1 MIKTVIK
8 RNGDKEAFNPDK
20 LNKWAIW
27 ATKDIQSGLVNW
39 SEIVINTISKLP
51 EEVTT
56 TELQTA
62 LINACLDKETW
73 SYSLMAGKL
82 YATQIQKDI
91 YNDKKL
97 PSIKKV
103 HQNLIKAGIMIDLG
117 YSDDEYAELNKYID
131 HNRDLTYPH
140 FALELTR
147 QKYTLK
153 NVVTKQEYET
163 LQYSCMRMAMEVAKY
178 ANEKTNGKIDK
189 IEFAKKFYDYTS
201 KRKINVPTPYWTNIG
216 TKLRGFASCCLVEAG
231 DSADSLDAG
240 KLIAGKMTQQ
250 SAGLGLHWVTRSIND
265 PVRGGAISHLGKLPC
280 YNAVSEVMKEF
291 TQQGRGGAATMFY
304 SAFDPEVVTIQALKN
319 PMTPL
324 SKQNRK
330 LDYAILYNQFFID
343 AVKNDE
349 MINLYSYADS
359 PELYDAMSDKDQSKY
374 GKIYN
379 SLVKKGVKPKATI
392 RTQDILANV
401 LTESFETG
409 RHYEVN
415 LTNVNTHTPFN
426 DSIRQSNL
434 CNEINL
440 PTKKFNKVE
449 DLYKEE
455 ETSGEVAICNIAGIV
470 YPNIDSDEELEI
482 AAELVLWL
490 IDFGVNES
498 YYKLPNIGYTAKKR
512 LSAGVGIVGL
522 AEEMAKKGYSFQTRT
537 GLEYIHS
544 LSEKHYY
551 FLLKASLKLSKLLGV
566 AEWMHKT
573 KWPQGWL
580 PIDTYNK
587 NVDDL
592 VKPKYNY
599 DWESLRK
606 EIIENGGIRNSV
618 LVAHMPAETSSLSS
632 ATTNGVYPIRDK
644 MLLKRIGKLS
654 VKYFVPFSDQFVF
667 ESAWDIPNED
677 MIYAYAV
684 IQKFTDQGISLDEWF
699 DVSDVVEKVDVN
711 KLIEL
716 WLLRQKYGTKS
727 KYYTNTKTSKGNDLD
742 NIIQKSKHEYNK
754 EAELQQNIIAD
765 DDFCESCTL

>member
-56 TELQTA
+56 IELQTA

-103 HQNLIKAGIMIDLG
+103 HQNLIKACIMIDLG

-153 NVVTKQEYET
+153 NVVTKKEYET

-189 IEFAKKFYDYTS
+189 IEFTKKFYDYTS

-392 RTQDILANV
+392 RAQDILANV

-409 RHYEVN
+409 RHYEAN

-434 CNEINL
+434 CLEICL
-440 PTKKFNKVE
+440 PTKKFDKVE

-470 YPNIDSDEELEI
+470 YPNIGSDEELEI

-654 VKYFVPFSDQFVF
+654 VKYFVPLSDQFDF

-677 MIYAYAV
+677 MIYVYAV

-727 KYYTNTKTSKGNDLD
+727 KYYTNTKTSKGNDLESIL
-742 NIIQKSKHEYNK
+742 NVLKKSVETMIPIVST
-754 EAELQQNIIAD
+754 EPED